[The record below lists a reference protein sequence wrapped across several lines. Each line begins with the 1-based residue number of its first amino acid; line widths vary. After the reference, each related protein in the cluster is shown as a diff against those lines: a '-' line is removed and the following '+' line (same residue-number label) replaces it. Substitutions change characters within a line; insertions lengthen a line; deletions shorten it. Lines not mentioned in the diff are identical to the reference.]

1 MFIFKISLKVDQIT
15 KSGGENIGKLYQ
27 FQLMRK
33 TMVCN
38 QYTMQKKCYQLLTHK
53 KHQLQEI
60 ELQKGKKKKI
70 SPLPLTFGAQLQKMK
85 DVVHL

>member
-60 ELQKGKKKKI
+60 ELQKGKKN
-70 SPLPLTFGAQLQKMK
+70 G
-85 DVVHL
+85 